1 MNHRIIYEDSRVR
14 EAWKL
19 FIEKGMLKREVLRD
33 QIAFSWARSRL
44 SGLSEN
50 RDNLECINEEINEGY
65 LTLGDSFDEWTILNG
80 YQFMLLNERFKVLH
94 KLESSAEISS
104 LRIDKGDILDE
115 TVCGTLACHLAAQT
129 GALEVIIGYEH
140 YQKCMHSYVDIC
152 IPIILNKLIYYV
164 WLIKDISGFQS
175 EELIQISTKIK
186 EITLSI
192 QSLQDNIELIPNY
205 LNQKFIVYINSNG
218 VILKQTN
225 YGSII
230 FESEKSIF
238 HMTDLTF
245 DKLKLQ
251 QCFLVEIRWQKTG
264 ECENYF
270 SKFICEVINQ
280 LEDCTMLLFKEL
292 SSCGEF
298 INLLKGNIFN
308 EIKYK
313 KVSNT
318 KDIAVIYS
326 ELKQNFE
333 FVSQNSNPVFIYDD
347 SEILRMEIAD
357 LFIKN
362 HDSQNARFYFID
374 CTQITS
380 DELEDVL
387 FANKSVYKIGVFDWL
402 GEGYLMLDN
411 FSHLEKKVQSGII
424 RYYEKNKENSLVNA
438 IPRIIFGD
446 SSDAKNNKQRL
457 SHLISAYSHFNVIE
471 LKKSSIIHSLVENK
485 SEISIKECLGEQE
498 RTKEIECF
506 NTAKPSLS
514 EDISQFKNDN
524 SENVLI
530 KLSKIKKTS
539 ESKKLIQ
546 DIEKELIEKV
556 LYETKYHITETA
568 KQLGIGRATLY
579 RKIQQYNI
587 QSRTNNNV
595 K

>member
-50 RDNLECINEEINEGY
+50 RDNLEFINEDINEGY

-104 LRIDKGDILDE
+104 IRIDKGDILDE
-115 TVCGTLACHLAAQT
+115 MVCGTLACHLSAQT
-129 GALEVIIGYEH
+129 GALELIVGYEH
-140 YQKCMHSYVDIC
+140 YLKCFHSYVDIC
-152 IPIILNKLIYYV
+152 IPIILNNLTYYV
-164 WLIKDISGFQS
+164 WLIKDISDFQS
-175 EELIQISTKIK
+175 EELIQISTKVR
-186 EITLSI
+186 ETSLSI
-192 QSLQDNIELIPNY
+192 QSLQDNVELIPNY
-205 LNQKFIVYINSNG
+205 HNHKFVVLINSNG
-218 VILKQTN
+218 VILKQVN
-225 YGSII
+225 YGGIN
-230 FESEKSIF
+230 FECEKSIF

-245 DKLKLQ
+245 DKLKSQ
-251 QCFLVEIRWQKTG
+251 QCFLVEVRWQKTG
-264 ECENYF
+264 DRENYF
-270 SKFICEVINQ
+270 NKFICEVINQ

-292 SSCGEF
+292 SSSGEV

-308 EIKYK
+308 NIKYK
-313 KVSNT
+313 KGYNT
-318 KDIAVIYS
+318 KDIAMIYS
-326 ELKQNFE
+326 ELKHNFE

-347 SEILRMEIAD
+347 SGILRMEIVD
-357 LFIKN
+357 LFIN
-362 HDSQNARFYFID
+362 NNNSQNVRFYFID
-374 CTQITS
+374 CTQITG
-380 DELEDVL
+380 DELEDIL

-402 GEGYLMLDN
+402 GEGYLMIDN
-411 FSHLEKKVQSGII
+411 FSHLEKKVQSRII
-424 RYYEKNKENSLVNA
+424 RYYEKNKDNTLTNA

-446 SSDAKNNKQRL
+446 TSEAKNNKQRL
-457 SHLISAYSHFNVIE
+457 SHLISAYSHFNIIE
-471 LKKSSIIHSLVENK
+471 LRKGSIINSLVENK

-498 RTKEIECF
+498 RTKEIEYF
-506 NTAKPSLS
+506 NKDETSLS
-514 EDISQFKNDN
+514 EIISSFKNDK
-524 SENVLI
+524 SENELM
-530 KLSKIKKTS
+530 KLSKIKKPS

-587 QSRTNNNV
+587 QSRANNNL